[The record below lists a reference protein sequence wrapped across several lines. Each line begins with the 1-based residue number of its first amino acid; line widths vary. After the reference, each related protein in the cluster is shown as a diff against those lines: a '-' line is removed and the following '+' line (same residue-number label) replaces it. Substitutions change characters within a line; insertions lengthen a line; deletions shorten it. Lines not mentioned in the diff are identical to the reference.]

1 MNKTYMTIALMSPLV
16 CTAAMGA
23 KKAKANNQ
31 QKPNVII
38 ILADRALQR
47 IYRSPSANQRP

>member
-23 KKAKANNQ
+23 KLNT
-31 QKPNVII
+31 
-38 ILADRALQR
+38 LYLFL
-47 IYRSPSANQRP
+47 